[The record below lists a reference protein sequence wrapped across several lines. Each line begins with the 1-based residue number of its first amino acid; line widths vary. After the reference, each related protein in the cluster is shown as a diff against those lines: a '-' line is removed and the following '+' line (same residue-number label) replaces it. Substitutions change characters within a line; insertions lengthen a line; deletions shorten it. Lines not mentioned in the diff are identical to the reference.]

1 MHYEADKGYIIPA
14 TEQYIPCAVTLAQS
28 IRYWHPDVKI
38 CLLTDIEYTN
48 SLFDFVKQLPWG
60 NTGGWSNDWQVYH
73 ASPFHETVKL
83 EADMILS
90 GPVDHW
96 WTHYRKFPVWI
107 STGCRNQ
114 YNKTAYTRHYRKIFD
129 KNKLPD
135 VYNAITYWRV
145 SRESQEFFKS
155 VRQCFEKWDQI
166 KKTIQ
171 GAQDEIANTD
181 LIYALNADDYITP
194 GYGPQIVHMKQ
205 EVLRTSVED
214 WHKEQIWEID
224 KGVFRINGYNQHGF
238 VHYHQK
244 HLAEQFGEYYDS

>member
-1 MHYEADKGYIIPA
+1 MQYEADKGYIIPA
-14 TEQYIPCAVTLAQS
+14 TEQYIPCAVTLAKS
-28 IRYWHPDVKI
+28 IRYWHPHVKI

-83 EADMILS
+83 EADMVLS

-96 WTHYRKFPVWI
+96 WSHYRKFPVWI
-107 STGCRNQ
+107 STGSKNQ
-114 YNKTAYTRHYRKIFD
+114 FNNVARTRHYRKIFD

-135 VYNAITYWRV
+135 VYNAVTYWRV
-145 SRESQEFFKS
+145 SREAQEFFKNI
-155 VRQCFEKWDQI
+155 RQCFEKWDEV
-166 KKTIQ
+166 KTNLQ

-194 GYGPQIVHMKQ
+194 GYGPQIVHMKKA
-205 EVLRTSVED
+205 VLGTCIEN
-214 WHKEQIWEID
+214 WNKELIWEID
-224 KGVFRINGYNQHGF
+224 RGVFRINGYNQHGF

-244 HLAEQFGEYYDS
+244 HLAEEFGEYYDS